1 MVELGKGVEAQGW
14 AMGSG
19 WVEISLGGG
28 MGSALLLDVGGK
40 EEREIKGNS
49 GFQEECQVG
58 SPLGYIM

>member
-1 MVELGKGVEAQGW
+1 
-14 AMGSG
+14 MGSG

-28 MGSALLLDVGGK
+28 MGSVLLLDVGGK